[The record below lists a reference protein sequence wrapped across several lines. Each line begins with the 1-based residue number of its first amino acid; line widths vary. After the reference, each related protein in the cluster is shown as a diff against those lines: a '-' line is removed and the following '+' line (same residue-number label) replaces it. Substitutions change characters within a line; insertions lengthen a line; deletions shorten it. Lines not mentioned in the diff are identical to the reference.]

1 MVDRGEGRRLV
12 GDGSPGRAAGSHRW
26 PRHVWWFLSGAVLV
40 ALAVTAVARRS
51 EVADAVRLLAD
62 VRPLV
67 LAASAVCE
75 AASLLCFAGVWRWLL
90 NAGGADWPLRR
101 AAAVTLGANAV
112 AGSLPGGALLATA
125 WAYRQLR
132 RRAIGPELAAAVL
145 AVAGAL
151 SALGLGALMTVALIA
166 SGPSARTVGVWTMS
180 VALAA
185 LTVAGAG
192 AALVQRSKTVRRR
205 LHRLW
210 ARASKHSTWARDL
223 GAAAG
228 RVAEQAWHLKPGLRP
243 WLSPAAQALLN
254 WVLDVACLAL
264 CMRALHIDVPWPG
277 VLGAYVLTQ
286 IPASLRL
293 TPGNIGVVEA
303 GLAALLSAYG
313 VPPGQAL
320 AAALLYRTVSYWAVL
335 PIGWCCC
342 AVVSLH
348 GRRRWRGRARLRS
361 GATRGPR

>member
-1 MVDRGEGRRLV
+1 MVGRREGRRLV
-12 GDGSPGRAAGSHRW
+12 GDGLPGRAAGPRRW
-26 PRHVWWFLSGAVLV
+26 SRHLWWFLSGTVLV
-40 ALAVTAVARRS
+40 ALAVAAVVRRS
-51 EVADAVRLLAD
+51 EVAGAVRLLAD
-62 VRPLV
+62 VDPLV
-67 LAASAVCE
+67 LAAGAVCE

-101 AAAVTLGANAV
+101 AAALTLGANAV
-112 AGSLPGGALLATA
+112 AGSLPGGAVLATA

-132 RRAIGPELAAAVL
+132 RRGIGTELAAAVL

-151 SALGLGALMTVALIA
+151 SALGLGVLMTVALIA
-166 SGPSARTVGVWTMS
+166 SGSSARTVGVWTMS
-180 VALAA
+180 VALVVLAVAA
-185 LTVAGAG
+185 AG
-192 AALVQRSKTVRRR
+192 AALIQRSETVRRHLR
-205 LHRLW
+205 GLW
-210 ARASKHSTWARDL
+210 AKASKHSTWARDL
-223 GAAAG
+223 GAIAG

-254 WVLDVACLAL
+254 WVLDVACLVL
-264 CMRALHIDVPWPG
+264 TMRALHITVPWPG

-313 VPPGQAL
+313 VPPRQAL
-320 AAALLYRTVSYWAVL
+320 AAALLYRAVSYWAVL

-342 AVVSLH
+342 AVLSL
-348 GRRRWRGRARLRS
+348 RGGHR
-361 GATRGPR
+361 